1 MTLELYLTILG
12 LIAFTAAVVGILG
25 LFIVSR
31 GVARFGTRGLINV
44 IFWVIVLAV
53 TARITGSAREYL
65 QEVSVTLTEYAG
77 VMPWVIWFLRLSSV
91 ALVGVATMA
100 ILMSW
105 GRRHQLRGGTLLIT
119 GLLAVFLASFASSV
133 FGTKPEFIHQTLYT
147 LLVML
152 ALILAPPIEPERVAV
167 YAKRVLAFIIY
178 GSLILAVADPT
189 HYVQTG
195 YSGIIPGFN
204 IRLHGLAQHANAL
217 GPLALLYLV
226 LAYWVPGKRPWHLL
240 GNLAALAVLILAQS
254 KTAWV
259 SGIFIFLIL
268 LAFRLAEQAGKELKS
283 AQIGW
288 VTALGGGLFLAMLAS
303 SLAFFVTANPLDTL
317 SRLLTADSELTT
329 LTGRTGIWEIT
340 LETWRR
346 SPWFGY
352 GPALWDLEFRITHHS
367 ALAAWHAHNQFIQSL
382 GERGLFGLA
391 AMLLYV
397 GAMLGY
403 GIRYARETRGASLA
417 LVLLM
422 LIRAITEIPFKISV
436 LLDVSFLV
444 HLVVFTILIMLA
456 RRGAASAA
464 LAHASVRQ
472 AVSAP
477 QPT

>member
-1 MTLELYLTILG
+1 MTLPVYLTILG
-12 LIAFTAAVVGILG
+12 VMAFTAAVVGILG
-25 LFIVSR
+25 LFVVSR
-31 GVARFGTRGLINV
+31 GVVRFETRGLINV
-44 IFWVIVLAV
+44 IFWVIVLAGI
-53 TARITGSAREYL
+53 ARIMGSAREYS
-65 QEVSVTLTEYAG
+65 EAYTVTLSGYAG

-91 ALVGVATMA
+91 ALVGVAAMA
-100 ILMSW
+100 ILVFW
-105 GRRHQLRGGTLLIT
+105 GRRHQLRGGTLLII
-119 GLLAVFLASFASSV
+119 GLLSVFLASFASSV

-147 LLVML
+147 LLLMV
-152 ALILAPPIEPERVAV
+152 AIALAPPIAPEKVAV
-167 YAKRVLAFIIY
+167 YAKHVLAVLLY
-178 GSLILAVADPT
+178 GSLILAVVNPA

-195 YSGIIPGFN
+195 YSGIIPGFDF
-204 IRLHGLAQHANAL
+204 RLHGLAPHANGL

-259 SGIFIFLIL
+259 SGLFIFFVLF
-268 LAFRLAEQAGKELKS
+268 AFRLSKEADKELKS
-283 AQIGW
+283 AQFGW

-303 SLAFFVTANPLDTL
+303 SLAFFVISNPLDTL
-317 SRLLTADSELTT
+317 SRLLAADSELTT
-329 LTGRTGIWEIT
+329 LTGRTGIWEVT

-352 GPALWDLEFRITHHS
+352 GPGLWDVEFRIAHG
-367 ALAAWHAHNQFIQSL
+367 ALAAWHAHNQFIQAL

-403 GIRYARETRGASLA
+403 GIKFAGETRGASLA

-422 LIRAITEIPFKISV
+422 LIRAVTEIPFKISV

-456 RRGAASAA
+456 RRGAARTAA
-464 LAHASVRQ
+464 GHSSIRQ
-472 AVSAP
+472 AVLPS
-477 QPT
+477 

>member
-1 MTLELYLTILG
+1 MAFELYLTILG
-12 LIAFTAAVVGILG
+12 TIAFLAAIVGILG

-31 GVARFGTRGLINV
+31 GVVRFGTQGLINV
-44 IFWVIVLAV
+44 IFWVIVLAGI
-53 TARITGSAREYL
+53 ARIMGSAREYS
-65 QEVSVTLTEYAG
+65 EAYTVTLSGYAG
-77 VMPWVIWFLRLSSV
+77 VMPWVIWHLRLSSV
-91 ALVGVATMA
+91 VLVGVAAMA
-100 ILMSW
+100 TLIFW
-105 GRRHQLRGGTLLIT
+105 GKRDQLRGGMLLII
-119 GLLAVFLASFASSV
+119 GLLSVFLASFASSV

-147 LLVML
+147 LLLMVAI
-152 ALILAPPIEPERVAV
+152 ALSPPIAPEKVAI
-167 YAKRVLAFIIY
+167 YAKNVLAVLLY
-178 GSLILAVADPT
+178 GSLILAVINPA

-204 IRLHGLAQHANAL
+204 FRLHGLAPHANGL
-217 GPLALLYLV
+217 GPLALLYLL

-240 GNLAALAVLILAQS
+240 GNLAALAALILAQS

-259 SGIFIFLIL
+259 SGIFIFFVL
-268 LAFRLAEQAGKELKS
+268 LAFRLADQAGKELKS

-288 VTALGGGLFLAMLAS
+288 VTALGGWLFLVMLAS
-303 SLAFFVTANPLDTL
+303 GLAFFVTANPLDTFF
-317 SRLLTADSELTT
+317 RLLAADSELTT

-352 GPALWDLEFRITHHS
+352 GPGLWDVEFRITHG
-367 ALAAWHAHNQFIQSL
+367 ALAAWHAHNQFIQAL

-403 GIRYARETRGASLA
+403 GIKFARETRGISLA

-422 LIRAITEIPFKISV
+422 LVRAITEIPFKISV

-456 RRGAASAA
+456 RRSAASAA
-464 LAHASVRQ
+464 LAHTPVRQ
-472 AVSAP
+472 AINVA

>member
-1 MTLELYLTILG
+1 MTLPVYLTILG
-12 LIAFTAAVVGILG
+12 VIAFTAAVVGILG
-25 LFIVSR
+25 LFVVSR
-31 GVARFGTRGLINV
+31 GVSRFGTRGLINV
-44 IFWVIVLAV
+44 VFWVIVLAGI
-53 TARITGSAREYL
+53 ARIMGSAREYS
-65 QEVSVTLTEYAG
+65 EAYTVTLSGYAG
-77 VMPWVIWFLRLSSV
+77 VMPWVIWVLRFSSL
-91 ALVGVATMA
+91 ALVGVAVMA
-100 ILMSW
+100 ILMFW
-105 GRRHQLRGGTLLIT
+105 GKRHQLRGGTLLVV
-119 GLLAVFLASFASSV
+119 GLVLVFLASFASSV
-133 FGTKPEFIHQTLYT
+133 LGTKPTFIHQTLYT

-152 ALILAPPIEPERVAV
+152 AIALAPPIEPEKVAV
-167 YAKRVLAFIIY
+167 YAKRILATLLY
-178 GSLILAVADPT
+178 GSLILASVDPA

-195 YSGIIPGFN
+195 YSGIIPGFDF
-204 IRLHGLAQHANAL
+204 RLHGLAPHANGL

-226 LAYWVPGKRPWHLL
+226 LAYWVPGKRPWQLL

-254 KTAWV
+254 KTAWI
-259 SGIFIFLIL
+259 SGIFIFLVL
-268 LAFRLAEQAGKELKS
+268 LVFRLGKQADQELKS

-288 VTALGGGLFLAMLAS
+288 VTAFGGGLFMAMLAL

-317 SRLLTADSELTT
+317 SRFLTADSELTT

-352 GPALWDLEFRITHHS
+352 GPGLWDVEFRITHG
-367 ALAAWHAHNQFIQSL
+367 ALAAWHAHNQFIQAL
-382 GERGLFGLA
+382 GEMGLFGLA

-403 GIRYARETRGASLA
+403 GLRSAAETRGVSLA

-444 HLVVFTILIMLA
+444 HLVVFTVLIMLA
-456 RRGAASAA
+456 RRAAMPAPA
-464 LAHASVRQ
+464 RASTPQ
-472 AVSAP
+472 AVGSP